1 MPGPDDL
8 ALLVSAAQEAGE
20 IATRHFGKGPKSWD
34 KGSGQG
40 PVSAADL
47 EIDAMLRTRLRTARP
62 GYGWLSE
69 ESARVPAADSAAR
82 GFVVDPIDGTRAFL
96 DGQTGFSHALAV
108 VEQGVPVAAVV
119 YLPLKDMLYTAA
131 LGQGAHL
138 NGVSIATSACA
149 CAAAQGAEVLVARPQ
164 LAKELWPGGVPQ
176 VARHF
181 RPSLAWRMALVAEG
195 QFDAMLTLRPT
206 WHWDI
211 AAGALLVTE
220 AGGVVSDGTGGPLR
234 FDTVTPQAGG
244 VIAAGP
250 ALHAELVRRR
260 RGV

>member
-1 MPGPDDL
+1 MPGRDDL
-8 ALLVSAAQEAGE
+8 ALLVSAAQDAGE
-20 IATRHFGKGPKSWD
+20 IAARHFGKGPKSWD

-40 PVSAADL
+40 PVSSADL
-47 EIDAMLRTRLRTARP
+47 EIDAMLRARLCAARAE
-62 GYGWLSE
+62 YGWLSE
-69 ESARVPAADSAAR
+69 ESARMPAADSAAR
-82 GFVVDPIDGTRAFL
+82 SFVVDPIDGTRAFL

-119 YLPLKDMLYTAA
+119 YLPLKGLLYTAA
-131 LGQGAHL
+131 VGMGAHL
-138 NGVSIATSACA
+138 NGTLLEVSASDTLH
-149 CAAAQGAEVLVARPQ
+149 GARVLAARPQ
-164 LAKELWPGGVPQ
+164 LAAEFWPGGVPQ

-220 AGGVVSDGTGGPLR
+220 AGGVVSDGNGAPLR
-234 FDTVTPQAGG
+234 FDTVKPQASG

-250 ALHAELVRRR
+250 DLHAELLRRR
-260 RGV
+260 QGS